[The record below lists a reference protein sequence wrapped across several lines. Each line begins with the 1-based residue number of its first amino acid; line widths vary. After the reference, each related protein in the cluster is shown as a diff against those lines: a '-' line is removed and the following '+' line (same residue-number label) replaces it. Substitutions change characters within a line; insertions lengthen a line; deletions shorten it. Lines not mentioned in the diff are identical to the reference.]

1 MATITAIQKRDMDAL
16 EKSLKVLS
24 ENMSSV
30 AGDVVDINGQINDFN
45 DQVDTIKKN
54 VKSLE
59 QEIKDFMLEVKGSS
73 LVSNAQNEILLKEN
87 ELNKKYGHYDLVRR
101 KINGILNSIDLNTI
115 NKNTLLTQSEQSLLN
130 TPDYYLS
137 YALVALCAWFRNE
150 RKLAR
155 KALNKALNL
164 NDSKTSLLFCLVHL
178 RLNRNE
184 TALKWLKRY
193 LDTQDPNN
201 MDNDIIN
208 VLESLVSDTYSV
220 KMTDLIL
227 SYINEWSIKLSSND
241 NINNYQIE
249 RWKEFFS
256 DTIETVEDNEYPF
269 SHDYVKNFDKL
280 KSSLAYSYSYNNAYG
295 KFLSLLNNNEQKD
308 KSIDELLNSLLF
320 SYEDNEAELRKSILK
335 NKLIIECKG
344 NIEEAD
350 KKYNLYNNSLNVK
363 NNFGNELT
371 NTILDRA
378 DVSLST
384 KKLAISLT
392 KNNIVNG
399 LNEVFNDDVEQVDTD
414 IEIKINEWTGIT
426 KDGSNEKELQDSL
439 TDYVKKPYAVD
450 SQEQQYISPKT
461 IYCAIFIVV
470 GLILS
475 FIKLYLGI
483 IVILVGGGML
493 MYFLIETSKNRQDII
508 NEYNQTLDKYLFEL
522 NNTIAEIV
530 DIRFICKKNLK
541 SKNELIN
548 YINSFDKNNYINF
561 K

>member
-1 MATITAIQKRDMDAL
+1 MATITAIQKKDIDAL
-16 EKSLKVLS
+16 EKSLRVLS
-24 ENMSSV
+24 ENMTSV
-30 AGDVVDINGQINDFN
+30 ADDVVDINGQINDFN
-45 DQVDTIKKN
+45 SQVDNLKNN

-59 QEIKDFMLEVKGSS
+59 QEIKDFMLEVRGSS

-87 ELNKKYGHYDLVRR
+87 ELNKKYGHYDLIRR
-101 KINGILNSIDLNTI
+101 KINGILNSMDLNTI
-115 NKNTLLTQSEQSLLN
+115 KKNTLLTQSEQSLLN

-150 RKLAR
+150 KKLAR

-164 NDSKTSLLFCLVHL
+164 NDSKTSLLFCLIHL

-208 VLESLVSDTYSV
+208 VLESLVSDAYSV

-227 SYINEWSIKLSSND
+227 SYIN
-241 NINNYQIE
+241 NYQIE
-249 RWKEFFS
+249 RWREFFS
-256 DTIETVEDNEYPF
+256 DTIETIENNDYPF
-269 SHDYVKNFDKL
+269 SVEYIKNFDKL
-280 KSSLAYSYSYNNAYG
+280 KTSLEISYSYNNAYA
-295 KFLSLLNNNEQKD
+295 KFLNLLNNNKQED
-308 KSIDELLNSLLF
+308 KTIDELLNSLLF

-344 NIEEAD
+344 NIEEAN
-350 KKYNLYNNSLNVK
+350 KKYELYNNSLNTK

-371 NTILDRA
+371 NAILNRNDI
-378 DVSLST
+378 SLST
-384 KKLAISLT
+384 KKLAIALT
-392 KNNIVNG
+392 KQNIINGFEEAFSNNGEPVDA
-399 LNEVFNDDVEQVDTD
+399 EV
-414 IEIKINEWTGIT
+414 EIKINEWTGIT

-439 TDYVKKPYAVD
+439 TDYVKKPFEVD
-450 SQEQQYISPKT
+450 SQEQQYVSPKT
-461 IYCAIFIVV
+461 IYCGIFIVI
-470 GLILS
+470 GFILS
-475 FIKLYLGI
+475 FIKLYIGL

-493 MYFLIETSKNRQDII
+493 MYFLLEISKNRQDII
-508 NEYNQTLDKYLFEL
+508 NEYNETLNKYLFEL
-522 NNTIAEIV
+522 NNTLAEIV
-530 DIRFICKKNLK
+530 DIKFICKRNLK
-541 SKNELIN
+541 YKNELIN

>member
-280 KSSLAYSYSYNNAYG
+280 KSSLAYSYSYNNAYV

>member
-59 QEIKDFMLEVKGSS
+59 QEIKDFMLEVKGSA

-164 NDSKTSLLFCLVHL
+164 NDSKTSLLFCLIHL

-249 RWKEFFS
+249 RWKEFFG

-269 SHDYVKNFDKL
+269 SHDYVKNYDKL
-280 KSSLAYSYSYNNAYG
+280 KSSLAYSYSYNNAYV
-295 KFLSLLNNNEQKD
+295 KFLNLLNHNEQND

-371 NTILDRA
+371 NTILDRN

-439 TDYVKKPYAVD
+439 TDYVKKPYAID

-541 SKNELIN
+541 YKNELIN

>member
-1 MATITAIQKRDMDAL
+1 MTTITAMQKRDIDAL
-16 EKSLKVLS
+16 QNSLKVLS
-24 ENMSSV
+24 ENMTNV

-45 DQVDTIKKN
+45 TQVDTIKNN
-54 VKSLE
+54 VRSLE
-59 QEIKDFMLEVKGSS
+59 QEIKDFMSEVKGSA

-101 KINGILNSIDLNTI
+101 KINGILSSIDLNTI
-115 NKNTLLTQSEQSLLN
+115 KKNTLLTQSEQSLLN

-137 YALVALCAWFRNE
+137 YALVALSAWFRNE
-150 RKLAR
+150 KKLAR

-164 NDSKTSLLFCLVHL
+164 NNSKTSLLFCLIHL

-201 MDNDIIN
+201 MDNEIIN
-208 VLESLVSDTYSV
+208 VLESLVSDTYSM

-227 SYINEWSIKLSSND
+227 SYIDHWCNELSSND
-241 NINNYQIE
+241 NVNNYQIE
-249 RWKEFFS
+249 RWREFFS
-256 DTIETVEDNEYPF
+256 DTIETVENNEYPF
-269 SHDYVKNFDKL
+269 SADYVKSFDKL
-280 KSSLAYSYSYNNAYG
+280 KNSLVVAYSYNNAYA
-295 KFLSLLNNNEQKD
+295 KFLGLLNNDKGNEKN
-308 KSIDELLNSLLF
+308 IDELLNSLLF
-320 SYEDNEAELRKSILK
+320 SYEDKEAELRKDILK

-344 NIEEAD
+344 NIEEAE
-350 KKYNLYNNSLNVK
+350 KKYKLYSNSLNVK

-371 NTILDRA
+371 NTILNRN

-384 KKLAISLT
+384 KKLAIALT
-392 KNNIVNG
+392 KQNIING
-399 LNEVFNDDVEQVDTD
+399 LEEVFSNKEEPDDGE

-439 TDYVKKPYAVD
+439 TDYVKKPFEAD
-450 SQEQQYISPKT
+450 SQEQQYISPRT
-461 IYCAIFIVV
+461 VYCAIFIVI
-470 GLILS
+470 GFILA

-493 MYFLIETSKNRQDII
+493 MYFLYEVSKNREHII
-508 NEYNQTLDKYLFEL
+508 KEYNEALDKYLFEL

-530 DIRFICKKNLK
+530 DIKFICKRNLK
-541 SKNELIN
+541 YKNELISF
-548 YINSFDKNNYINF
+548 INSFDKNNYINF